1 VPESLQSCAKLHRG
15 HVEKG
20 PKKKKKK
27 KKKRKK
33 KKALAAQSWIA
44 HLQMG

>member
-1 VPESLQSCAKLHRG
+1 MEAAPESLQSCAMLHRG
-15 HVEKG
+15 HVEKR

-27 KKKRKK
+27 KK

>member
-1 VPESLQSCAKLHRG
+1 VPESLQSCAKLHQG

-27 KKKRKK
+27 KKK
-33 KKALAAQSWIA
+33 ALAAQSWIA
-44 HLQMG
+44 PLQMG

>member
-27 KKKRKK
+27 KKK
-33 KKALAAQSWIA
+33 ALAAQSWIA